1 MKTRLGLIL
10 SLLFCA
16 IATPALAEEVVLTVQ
31 PQARLQLSPLV
42 DQTLTETTTVTVH
55 PQDAGSPE
63 SALSEPL
70 PDYCLLSVEV
80 ALGQS
85 EPVLTP
91 GKIICITEDHRI
103 LEAQPQ
109 AEIVNLGECQSDT
122 GGCGRY
128 RLSADQ
134 VGELQLSA
142 PMEFSLQPRN
152 MNN

>member
-1 MKTRLGLIL
+1 MNTRLGLIL

-16 IATPALAEEVVLTVQ
+16 ITTPVLAEEVVLTVQ
-31 PQARLQLSPLV
+31 PQARVQLTPLA

-63 SALSEPL
+63 GAMSEPL
-70 PDYCLLSVEV
+70 PDYCLLSVQVNLDQAE
-80 ALGQS
+80 A
-85 EPVLTP
+85 VLTP
-91 GKIICITEDHRI
+91 GKMICITDDHRI

-109 AEIVNLGECQSDT
+109 AEIVSLGECQSET
-122 GGCGRY
+122 GACGRY
-128 RLSADQ
+128 RLSTEQ

-152 MNN
+152 LNN

>member
-10 SLLFCA
+10 SLLCCA
-16 IATPALAEEVVLTVQ
+16 ITTPVLAAEVVLTVQ

-55 PQDAGSPE
+55 PEDAGSPE
-63 SALSEPL
+63 GALSEPL

-80 ALGQS
+80 DLGQS
-85 EPVLTP
+85 GAVLTP
-91 GKIICITEDHRI
+91 GKMICITEDHRI

-109 AEIVNLGECQSDT
+109 AEIVDLGECQNENGS
-122 GGCGRY
+122 CGRY
-128 RLSADQ
+128 RLSTEQ
-134 VGELQLSA
+134 VGELRLSA